1 MMAAAVAVET
11 GAHGSDASASGRRR
25 GNVLGA
31 EKLPA
36 GVEIPR
42 EQRQPDMRAGVA
54 SIDERITHDKL
65 LSPVGQELDLR
76 PCRAAAVA
84 RPDVCSRVFLSY
96 RLVQRILLHARTVEL
111 LEVI

>member
-1 MMAAAVAVET
+1 MMAAAVAAVA
-11 GAHGSDASASGRRR
+11 GAHGSDASASGAAAWERTWCRETSR
-25 GNVLGA
+25 
-31 EKLPA
+31 

-42 EQRQPDMRAGVA
+42 EQRQPDMRTSVA
-54 SIDERITHDKL
+54 SVDERITHDKL

-84 RPDVCSRVFLSY
+84 RPDVCRRVFLSY

>member
-1 MMAAAVAVET
+1 MMAAVEA
-11 GAHGSDASASGRRR
+11 GARGSDASASGAAAWERTF
-25 GNVLGA
+25 GA

-54 SIDERITHDKL
+54 SIDERITHDEL
-65 LSPVGQELDLR
+65 LSPVGQGLDLR

-84 RPDVCSRVFLSY
+84 RPDVCRRVFLSY

>member
-1 MMAAAVAVET
+1 MEFSCARAVEQYCT
-11 GAHGSDASASGRRR
+11 PLRWLRRWRWRLGHTVRTHQLRGRRR

-54 SIDERITHDKL
+54 SVDEGITHDKL

-76 PCRAAAVA
+76 PYCAAAVA
-84 RPDVCSRVFLSY
+84 
-96 RLVQRILLHARTVEL
+96 
-111 LEVI
+111 